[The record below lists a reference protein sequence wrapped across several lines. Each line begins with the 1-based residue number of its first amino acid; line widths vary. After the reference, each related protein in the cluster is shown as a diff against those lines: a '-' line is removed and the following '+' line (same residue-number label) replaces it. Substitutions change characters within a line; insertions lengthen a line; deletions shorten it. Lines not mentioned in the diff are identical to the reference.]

1 MFIHLPEEHDMN
13 QTKRRTTMLCLLSAL
28 GAQAGAT
35 NYSLWVKGRGPGG
48 VVGDYN
54 DFSYWGPASY
64 GAGVNKKAVNWDG
77 YNSIASQNGK
87 LRDALDCFCTGP
99 NWCYIAAYSAG
110 DPMVGYALANF
121 GGSAR
126 QVKNAVP
133 NAAGV
138 CGNAGGSQS
147 GWNIKSVRV
156 AAGAAGGTELA
167 DAGAWSTGEPL
178 VRDLRTSTARAM
190 YNHNDT
196 HNVWFY
202 MYAGANG
209 TGFSFLLPG
218 QDDEVVAYHSS
229 GAVSGTSG
237 GAYCNPGDWFCND
250 LTVGSQRN
258 EGGWPK
264 WNNHSVAFRDDGEQ
278 YGHYLRNSWSGI
290 SAVMRWGMQ
299 NYAR

>member
-1 MFIHLPEEHDMN
+1 MN
-13 QTKRRTTMLCLLSAL
+13 KTRRFAMLCLLSAL

-48 VVGDYN
+48 AVGDYN

-126 QVKNAVP
+126 QVKIAVP

-156 AAGAAGGTELA
+156 AAGLAGGTELA
-167 DAGAWSTGEPL
+167 DAGSWSTGEPL

-237 GAYCNPGDWFCND
+237 AAYCNPGDWFCND

-264 WNNHSVAFRDDGEQ
+264 WNNHLVAFRDDGEQ